1 MPNADSLGWAP
12 TAPPPCAFAGH
23 DPEQE
28 IDLKPESSE
37 EATHRWTVTLG
48 ILGIAATMVSGELL
62 KRRGIFRI
70 PEAVIG
76 LLVGVA
82 AGGLSEMFE
91 SQTMAEDESFDDE
104 FFMVWLL
111 PPIIFAAGYNMNVP
125 AFFDNL
131 GPTMLLAF
139 GGTVLSA
146 AVVGACV
153 YLAGQLGLAYRLSLL
168 ASFFFGSLISA
179 TDPVTVLAIFKVIG
193 VRDDIFAVIFGE
205 SVLNDAVAIVLARTI
220 LSFNTP
226 DADISLLTCLQAA
239 TVFCSIFLGSMLIG
253 SLGGTLSALL
263 FKGLGLARVD
273 DKVPLEA
280 ALCFAFPWSCYYAA
294 EALELSGIVAILF
307 CGIAMATY
315 ARPNLSPHARTL
327 TTELFETLAAIAEA
341 FVFNYLGM
349 AFFTFPILSGGQQSP
364 AGGTVWRLALVT
376 MLACFV
382 GRLHAFLLLPLTN
395 ALRMRSARRTARE
408 LVAAA
413 ESDAQHRATSYLE
426 AAQRSLLSTAH
437 AFVVW
442 FSGLRGGVAFAIA
455 AAAYGDHAFSQC
467 GDEGEPRPCD
477 PAVEISP
484 DLAILQATLLIAVF
498 TIVFFGGAI
507 KDVSLA
513 CDVLAKPAAEAAEE
527 ASSTCSGRL
536 AATAAP
542 GKGLPR
548 TRSMRA
554 RWLHINERYIM
565 PQLTV
570 DGAGGGRAGGRLG
583 DAELPSRCTSNCGL
597 LAAQGH
603 AGWATEMVP
612 TKAREGGALCSTLPA
627 DAGAGGEGSPAPGG
641 ACARGS
647 DGHPPKEHALAIAS
661 RLLESDDDSGRDA
674 SRGGRRSLGG
684 SDEGLSV
691 EHQRV

>member
-1 MPNADSLGWAP
+1 M
-12 TAPPPCAFAGH
+12 
-23 DPEQE
+23 QE

-179 TDPVTVLAIFKVIG
+179 TDPVTVLAIFKAERHFLAPSNHTPCGLAPSARQRAGSGEPEGAGECRRGPGRGRRRALDSTSRVISSQVIG

-253 SLGGTLSALL
+253 SLGGA
-263 FKGLGLARVD
+263 AR
-273 DKVPLEA
+273 
-280 ALCFAFPWSCYYAA
+280 
-294 EALELSGIVAILF
+294 
-307 CGIAMATY
+307 
-315 ARPNLSPHARTL
+315 
-327 TTELFETLAAIAEA
+327 
-341 FVFNYLGM
+341 
-349 AFFTFPILSGGQQSP
+349 
-364 AGGTVWRLALVT
+364 
-376 MLACFV
+376 
-382 GRLHAFLLLPLTN
+382 
-395 ALRMRSARRTARE
+395 
-408 LVAAA
+408 
-413 ESDAQHRATSYLE
+413 
-426 AAQRSLLSTAH
+426 
-437 AFVVW
+437 
-442 FSGLRGGVAFAIA
+442 
-455 AAAYGDHAFSQC
+455 
-467 GDEGEPRPCD
+467 
-477 PAVEISP
+477 
-484 DLAILQATLLIAVF
+484 
-498 TIVFFGGAI
+498 
-507 KDVSLA
+507 
-513 CDVLAKPAAEAAEE
+513 
-527 ASSTCSGRL
+527 
-536 AATAAP
+536 
-542 GKGLPR
+542 
-548 TRSMRA
+548 
-554 RWLHINERYIM
+554 
-565 PQLTV
+565 
-570 DGAGGGRAGGRLG
+570 
-583 DAELPSRCTSNCGL
+583 
-597 LAAQGH
+597 
-603 AGWATEMVP
+603 
-612 TKAREGGALCSTLPA
+612 
-627 DAGAGGEGSPAPGG
+627 
-641 ACARGS
+641 
-647 DGHPPKEHALAIAS
+647 
-661 RLLESDDDSGRDA
+661 
-674 SRGGRRSLGG
+674 
-684 SDEGLSV
+684 
-691 EHQRV
+691 

>member
-1 MPNADSLGWAP
+1 MGGTAVGAPALPAGTAQHARKMQALYRTRRKQAYALLVKNISCKDIKRGSIGDMEPQRSDVRAHDAAWAKISIGADIGISGI
-12 TAPPPCAFAGH
+12 T
-23 DPEQE
+23 E

-179 TDPVTVLAIFKVIG
+179 TDPVTVIG

-253 SLGGTLSALL
+253 SLGGAARTLSALL

-307 CGIAMATY
+307 W
-315 ARPNLSPHARTL
+315 
-327 TTELFETLAAIAEA
+327 
-341 FVFNYLGM
+341 
-349 AFFTFPILSGGQQSP
+349 
-364 AGGTVWRLALVT
+364 GTVWRLALVT

-382 GRLHAFLLLPLTN
+382 GRLHALL
-395 ALRMRSARRTARE
+395 
-408 LVAAA
+408 AAVTPQWVRY
-413 ESDAQHRATSYLE
+413 S
-426 AAQRSLLSTAH
+426 
-437 AFVVW
+437 
-442 FSGLRGGVAFAIA
+442 GGVAFAIA

-477 PAVEISP
+477 PA
-484 DLAILQATLLIAVF
+484 ATLLIAVF

-527 ASSTCSGRL
+527 ASSTSSGGL

-583 DAELPSRCTSNCGL
+583 DAELPSRRIAADRGCTSNCGL

-684 SDEGLSV
+684 SDDGLSV